1 MSRQFQSAIVVVCLL
16 MSVCGCTTMAVS
28 GSDGVS
34 YLGDGKFIDYGDRA
48 SHDRYLLVLGSYAIN
63 SGIDKTFT
71 LKGLP
76 ASPFTFA
83 IQIDTFVSRNF
94 PLEALNQYPK
104 LKHLGGTIIFLQL
117 EETNGNVVFSYN
129 GPLSMLNRNVRNTND
144 GSRPIFFKE
153 PSFNAQGTRFTPQ
166 KNVSYMLRFKILKHT
181 DRQSVELIA
190 IGHSGW
196 K

>member
-1 MSRQFQSAIVVVCLL
+1 MITKFQLAIIAVCLL
-16 MSVCGCTTMAVS
+16 VSVCGCTSMAIS
-28 GSDGVS
+28 GSDGAS
-34 YLGDGKFIDYGDRA
+34 YSGDGKFIDYGGRA
-48 SHDRYLLVLGSYAIN
+48 SHDRYLLVLGSYELN
-63 SGIDKTFT
+63 SGIDKSFT

-94 PLEALNQYPK
+94 PLESLSQYPK
-104 LKHLGGTIIFLQL
+104 LKLLEGTIIFLQL
-117 EETNGNVVFSYN
+117 EETNGNVIFSYN
-129 GPLSMLNRNVRNTND
+129 GPLSMLNRNVRNASD

-153 PSFNAQGTRFTPQ
+153 PSFNAQGTRFTPR
-166 KNVSYMLRFKILKHT
+166 KNVSYKLRFKVLKRT